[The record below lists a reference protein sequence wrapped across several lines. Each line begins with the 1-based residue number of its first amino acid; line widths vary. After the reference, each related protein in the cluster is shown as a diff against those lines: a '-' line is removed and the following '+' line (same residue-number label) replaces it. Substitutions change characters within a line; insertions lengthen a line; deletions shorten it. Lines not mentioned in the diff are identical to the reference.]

1 MPSDQSRKI
10 EQANFTY
17 SPLDEANQIKTL
29 ENQGIKQ
36 VEALKT
42 VKPEEN
48 QKLESTERIFP
59 KEMRNTEIKNEIDEI
74 RKWEKKL
81 KENI

>member
-74 RKWEKKL
+74 RKLEKK
-81 KENI
+81 I

>member
-10 EQANFTY
+10 EQAKFTY

-36 VEALKT
+36 VEALKAG
-42 VKPEEN
+42 KPEEN

-74 RKWEKKL
+74 RTWEKKL
-81 KENI
+81 KEKI

>member
-10 EQANFTY
+10 EQAKFTCF
-17 SPLDEANQIKTL
+17 PLDEADQIKTL

-36 VEALKT
+36 VEALKAG
-42 VKPEEN
+42 KPEEN
-48 QKLESTERIFP
+48 QKLESAERIFP

-74 RKWEKKL
+74 RKLEKK
-81 KENI
+81 I